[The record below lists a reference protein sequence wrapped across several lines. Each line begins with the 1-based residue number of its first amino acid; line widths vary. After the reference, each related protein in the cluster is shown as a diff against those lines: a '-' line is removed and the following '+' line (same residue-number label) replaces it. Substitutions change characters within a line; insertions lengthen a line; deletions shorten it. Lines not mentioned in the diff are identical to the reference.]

1 MTNILAIVIL
11 SGASCVSPVE
21 QSDALRLTI
30 AGKTPCAVVV
40 RAPVG
45 NPFKAAQMPNT
56 ITAAA
61 AKPKA
66 VKKAVEKSKRKAISG
81 LRSQRTWFPEAG
93 APDGNGQS
101 TEGR

>member
-61 AKPKA
+61 ATKPPAFKYPK
-66 VKKAVEKSKRKAISG
+66 KKAKKKRKA
-81 LRSQRTWFPEAG
+81 RR
-93 APDGNGQS
+93 
-101 TEGR
+101 

>member
-56 ITAAA
+56 NTAAA

-66 VKKAVEKSKRKAISG
+66 VKKAVEKSKRKAKKKRMPNAE
-81 LRSQRTWFPEAG
+81 LHRTP
-93 APDGNGQS
+93 
-101 TEGR
+101 RKR